1 MGNTP
6 VPVFVSNSKFAHQD
20 FYIADYRSCSHQWT
34 NATMESNAIRPIISE
49 PFPYVVTAATK
60 LRLMQEIKETG
71 NVGEQYIL

>member
-34 NATMESNAIRPIISE
+34 NATMESNAKTHN
-49 PFPYVVTAATK
+49 F
-60 LRLMQEIKETG
+60 
-71 NVGEQYIL
+71 